1 MKNNWDNF
9 KSPWN
14 IDGERFSEIDTMW
27 PWLSL
32 WLKVKKVLY
41 EQKSKFQDILVFE
54 SESFWNVLVLD
65 WVIQLSERDESAYQ
79 EMLAHLPL
87 FVHENPNRILII
99 GWWDGWVLREVI
111 KHDCVKEVILCEIDE
126 WVIDVSKK
134 YFPTISSWFD
144 NKKAQIVV
152 WDWSEY
158 IKQNEEKFDVV
169 IVDSSDPIWP
179 ANTLFTEQFYSNIK
193 DRLNTWWVIAIQWES
208 LFLHRNLALN
218 LKKVMW
224 SLFKFTD
231 YSQVHVPTYPWGNI
245 GLLICSDIIDVK
257 KPSREISMNLQNS
270 LKYYSSDI
278 HKASFVL
285 PPSYKV

>member
-1 MKNNWDNF
+1 MIDKI
-9 KSPWN
+9 PWS
-14 IDGERFSEIDTMW
+14 IEWKWFSEIDTMW

-32 WLKVKKVLY
+32 WLMVKKVLY
-41 EQKSKFQDILVFE
+41 AQKSRFQDILVFE

-87 FVHENPNRILII
+87 FVHQNPERVLII

-111 KHDCVKEVILCEIDE
+111 KHDCVEEVILCEIDQ
-126 WVIDVSKK
+126 WVIDVSKEF
-134 YFPTISSWFD
+134 FPTISTWFD
-144 NKKAQIVV
+144 NKKLKVIV

-158 IKQNEEKFDVV
+158 MDENEEKFDVV

-179 ANTLFTEQFYSNIK
+179 ANTLFTESFYLSIK
-193 DRLNTWWVIAIQWES
+193 NKLNTWGVVAVQWES
-208 LFLHRNLALN
+208 LFLHRDLALN
-218 LKKVMW
+218 LKKIM
-224 SLFKFTD
+224 SNIFRFTD

-245 GLLICSDIIDVK
+245 GLLICSDLNDVK
-257 KPSREISMNLQNS
+257 EPKRVISTKIVDS
-270 LKYYSSDI
+270 LKYYSCDV